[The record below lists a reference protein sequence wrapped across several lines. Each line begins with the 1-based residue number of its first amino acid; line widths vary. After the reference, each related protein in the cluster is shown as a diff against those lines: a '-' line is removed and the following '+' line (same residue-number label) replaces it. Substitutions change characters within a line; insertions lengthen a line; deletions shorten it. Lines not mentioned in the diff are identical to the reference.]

1 MRITVHIPDNLAES
15 LKMAALNEGLSM
27 SAMTAR
33 ALTVFLKEKRK
44 QATARRM
51 YALIGHDAVSQDA
64 YEYLDRERNDDRA

>member
-33 ALTVFLKEKRK
+33 ALIVFLKEKRK
-44 QATARRM
+44 QDAARRI
-51 YALIGHDAVSQDA
+51 YSLIGSTAVSEDA
-64 YEYLDRERNDDRA
+64 IEFLERERTDDRA

>member
-33 ALTVFLKEKRK
+33 ALIVFLKEKRK
-44 QATARRM
+44 QDAARRI
-51 YALIGHDAVSQDA
+51 YSLIGSTAVSEDA
-64 YEYLDRERNDDRA
+64 LDSLDGERKEDRA

>member
-15 LKMAALNEGLSM
+15 LKMAALNEGLSI

-44 QATARRM
+44 QANAQRM
-51 YALIGHDAVSQDA
+51 YALIGSDAVSQDA
-64 YEYLDRERNDDRA
+64 LEYLDRERNYNRA

>member
-44 QATARRM
+44 QATARG
-51 YALIGHDAVSQDA
+51 ACIL
-64 YEYLDRERNDDRA
+64 

>member
-1 MRITVHIPDNLAES
+1 
-15 LKMAALNEGLSM
+15 MAALNEGLSM

-51 YALIGHDAVSQDA
+51 YALIGPIAVSEDA
-64 YEYLDRERNDDRA
+64 LESLDGERKEDRA

>member
-33 ALTVFLKEKRK
+33 ALVVFLKEKSK
-44 QATARRM
+44 QDTARRM
-51 YALIGHDAVSQDA
+51 YALIGPDAVAQDA
-64 YEYLDRERNDDRA
+64 LESLERDRNYDRT

>member
-44 QATARRM
+44 QDTARRM
-51 YALIGHDAVSQDA
+51 HALIGPDAVSKDA
-64 YEYLDRERNDDRA
+64 LEYLEKERNDDRA

>member
-44 QATARRM
+44 QATAKRI
-51 YALIGHDAVSQDA
+51 YSLIGPTAISEDAI
-64 YEYLDRERNDDRA
+64 EFLERERTDDRA